1 MLNDRSIGS
10 GHPYPVPWS
19 LVPAN
24 IYINLLLIRS
34 TLSMP
39 LVAVKKAYL
48 EARGVPEPINFWSMH
63 RPDAPW
69 LTQTMPGAS
78 VPVEYIPRNVT
89 CTGPIVFSPAAAA
102 EQDPELVSWLGKR
115 PTVLINIGSANYWSI
130 PQTRQMV
137 AALADVLEK
146 TDVQILWKYKPLEDI
161 EWDWEG
167 ALRPLFGND
176 RIRIEVGWLS
186 IDPPALLQSGNIA
199 AFVTHGGANAYHEGL
214 E

>member
-1 MLNDRSIGS
+1 
-10 GHPYPVPWS
+10 
-19 LVPAN
+19 
-24 IYINLLLIRS
+24 
-34 TLSMP
+34 
-39 LVAVKKAYL
+39 
-48 EARGVPEPINFWSMH
+48 
-63 RPDAPW
+63 
-69 LTQTMPGAS
+69 
-78 VPVEYIPRNVT
+78 
-89 CTGPIVFSPAAAA
+89 
-102 EQDPELVSWLGKR
+102 
-115 PTVLINIGSANYWSI
+115 
-130 PQTRQMV
+130 MV
-137 AALADVLEK
+137 AALADVLDK